1 MKILAVDLGK
11 MKSVACDFE
20 SETSEHVFETVRT
33 TPEALEGLFARR
45 RPDRVVIEV
54 CPSAGWITDLA
65 ARLHLELQVA
75 NPSHEG
81 WRWRSVKKKTDRV
94 DALKLARLSAVNQ
107 LPLVA
112 VPSKVVREWRSL
124 IQYRQSLVAR
134 RTAIK
139 NTIRS
144 ILHRQSIAM
153 PAGKKGWTNAHR
165 KVLDRLAGAGDD
177 LATFWA
183 SLEPAQWWRGQLAEE
198 LRQVDEVSCAIS
210 SVEARL
216 DAYSAENQSAKR
228 LRSTPGIGP
237 RLSEIVVAMI
247 DDPHRFKNGKQVAAY
262 AGLVPR
268 VFQSGSVDRKG
279 RITGAGN
286 RYLRSMLVEVSWLGL
301 RTNPWMKQV
310 FDRVCRGCPSRRKI
324 AIVAVARRLLIW
336 CWAMMRDDRDWDPKT
351 ALVAA

>member
-11 MKSVACDFE
+11 VKSVACDYASE
-20 SETSEHVFETVRT
+20 SGEHTFETCRT
-33 TPEALEGLFARR
+33 GPEALEALFVRR

-65 ARLHLELQVA
+65 ARLRIELQVA

-94 DALKLARLSAVNQ
+94 DALKLARLSAMNQ
-107 LPLVA
+107 LPRVE
-112 VPSKVVREWRSL
+112 VPSKAVREWRSL
-124 IQYRQSLVAR
+124 IQYRQALVAR

-144 ILHRQSIAM
+144 ILTRQSLDM
-153 PAGKKGWTNAHR
+153 PTGKKGWTNAYR
-165 KVLDRLAGAGDD
+165 KELDRLAGAGADMAA
-177 LATFWA
+177 LWA
-183 SLEPAQWWRGQLAEE
+183 SLDPEAWWRGQLAEE
-198 LRQVDEVSCAIS
+198 LRQLDEVGCAIS
-210 SVEARL
+210 SVEKRL
-216 DAYSAENQSAKR
+216 DAHAATNKSVKR
-228 LRSTPGIGP
+228 LRSTPGVGP
-237 RLSEIVVAMI
+237 RLSEIVVALI

-268 VFQSGSVDRKG
+268 VFQSGSVDRQG